1 MGKSRNTLQIAAW
14 IHGKRG
20 MGMATTL
27 KAFSLEDAPLL
38 AVGFFTPSMAS
49 KPDTIIRANTPSPPR
64 YYDKYDKHIL
74 IIGWM
79 TLQSGV
85 EKA

>member
-1 MGKSRNTLQIAAW
+1 MGKSQNTLLLAAW
-14 IHGKRG
+14 INGKRG
-20 MGMATTL
+20 MGGATPI
-27 KAFSLEDAPLL
+27 KAFSLKDAPLL

-49 KPDTIIRANTPSPPR
+49 KPDTIIRANTHLPPR
-64 YYDKYDKHIL
+64 YYDKYDKHFL

-79 TLQSGV
+79 TLKSGF